1 MEIAIAVLSWIVTI
15 LLPLLILSMP
25 VQVAIGHF
33 KKDWKDSK
41 GEKWYKRVQLIGL
54 GVFALCLMIVI
65 VLMTGT
71 F

>member
-15 LLPLLILSMP
+15 LLPLLIVSVP
-25 VQVAIGHF
+25 VELIVSKV
-33 KKDWKDSK
+33 KKDWKNSK
-41 GEKWYKRVQLIGL
+41 GQKWYKRVQLIVL
-54 GVFALCLMIVI
+54 GVFLLCLMIVI